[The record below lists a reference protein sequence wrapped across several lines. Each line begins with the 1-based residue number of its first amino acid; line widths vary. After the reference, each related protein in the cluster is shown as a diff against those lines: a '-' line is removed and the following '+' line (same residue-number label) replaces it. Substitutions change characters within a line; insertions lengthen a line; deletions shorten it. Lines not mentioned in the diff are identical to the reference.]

1 MPRALE
7 GESWLQAYRRYIY
20 KQEAPD
26 EFHLWIG
33 LTMISAALKR
43 HVWVDREAYKIYP
56 NLYVFLIAESASCR
70 KSVAMELGLDILSLN
85 EDIKIVHERTTLEG
99 LMDVMKRVEVSPT
112 GKVKPDGSV
121 VLHADELANLFGKAS
136 YITDLVSF
144 LTAAYTAKAKLDFL
158 TRNKGWARVRN
169 PCPVVLAGT
178 TPEQM
183 GEIFPS
189 MVLSSGFLGRVAL
202 ILAKRGKKIAN
213 PRLRKEL
220 REPLAQDL
228 YLIHQLE
235 GEIKLT
241 EECNNIFTNWYE
253 NELKGPASRE
263 QAAFHERI
271 HDHTLKVAMLLSVSE
286 SDDMIITPNH
296 FEMAKEIV
304 ARLETDLP
312 SAVTYIGAEPKS
324 DLSEA
329 LFNAIKRNHPEA
341 MAHSVLLQRF
351 HKKFKDSIEF
361 GAMIDTL
368 VIEKRIQPESRKTG
382 IFYKLKEEPNVPTSN
397 S

>member
-7 GESWLQAYRRYIY
+7 GESWLQAYRRYIH

-26 EFHLWIG
+26 EYHLWIG

-43 HVWVDREAYKIYP
+43 HIWVDREAYKIYP
-56 NLYVFLIAESASCR
+56 NLYVFLIAKSASCR

-85 EDIKIVHERTTLEG
+85 EDVKIVHERTTLEG
-99 LMDVMKRVEVSPT
+99 LMDVMKRAEVTPR
-112 GKVKPDGSV
+112 GARPDGSV
-121 VLHADELANLFGKAS
+121 VLHADELSNLFGKAS

-189 MVLSSGFLGRVAL
+189 IVLSSGFLGRVCM
-202 ILAKRGKKIAN
+202 ILAERGKKIAN
-213 PRLRKEL
+213 PKLRKEL

-228 YLIHQLE
+228 YLISQLE
-235 GEIKLT
+235 GEIELT
-241 EECNNIFTNWYE
+241 KECNDVFTDWYE

-271 HDHTLKVAMLLSVSE
+271 HDHTLKVAMLLSVAE
-286 SDDMIITPNH
+286 SDKMTITLNH
-296 FEMAKEIV
+296 FEMAREIV
-304 ARLETDLP
+304 KGLETYLP
-312 SAVTYIGAEPKS
+312 DAVTYIGAEPKS

-329 LFNAIKRNHPEA
+329 IFNTIKRNDPEPI
-341 MAHSVLLQRF
+341 AHSVLLRRF
-351 HKKFKDSIEF
+351 HKKVKDANEF
-361 GAMIDTL
+361 NAMIDILTL
-368 VIEKRIQPESRKTG
+368 EKHIEPVARQTG
-382 IFYKLKEEPNVPTSN
+382 IFYKLKEKPNVPTPDS
-397 S
+397 